1 MYTVKVRTGK
11 PYEVHIES
19 GILNRLAQYLAPY
32 AGRRIMLVSDDV
44 VAPLHLSRVEDAC
57 RQAGFET
64 AHFVFPAGEGH
75 KTLSTLEQLLTALY
89 ECDMTHTDLLI
100 SVGGGLVGDVTGL
113 AAALYCRGTPFI
125 QIPTSLLA
133 AVDASVGGK
142 TAVNLQ
148 GAKNQIGCF
157 HQPTLVLCDPDLMET
172 LPPSRFAEGV
182 AEVIKY
188 ALIARP
194 DILDMLSPVRDLS
207 AVIAACIEIKADIVS
222 RDEFD
227 SGVRRLLN
235 LGHTFGH
242 AVECVSAHQISHG
255 EAVAIGMCEIYRA
268 ARKQGLCRQDF
279 GDTLYRHLQFYGLPT
294 KTALPKEALFAAMR
308 HDKKRDSATLTL
320 IVPTKLG
327 ECVPHT
333 LPVDALPAFFA

>member
-1 MYTVKVRTGK
+1 MYTVKVHTDK
-11 PYEVHIES
+11 PYDVHIER
-19 GILNRLAQYLAPY
+19 GILNRLAEYLAPY
-32 AGRRIMLVSDDV
+32 TGRRIMLVSDDV
-44 VAPLHLSRVEDAC
+44 VASLHLTRVEQAC
-57 RQAGFET
+57 NHAGFIT
-64 AHFVFPAGEGH
+64 SRFVFPAGEDY
-75 KTLSTLEQLLTALY
+75 KTLSTLDRLLTALY
-89 ECDMTHTDLLI
+89 EFDMTHTDLLI

-125 QIPTSLLA
+125 QLPTSLLA

-142 TAVNLQ
+142 TAVNLR

-157 HQPTLVLCDPDLMET
+157 HQPALVLCDPDLMDT
-172 LPPSRFAEGV
+172 LPPSRMAEGM

-194 DILDMLSPVRDLS
+194 ELLDMLSPVKDLC
-207 AVIAACIEIKADIVS
+207 AVIAACIDIKADIVS

-227 SGVRRLLN
+227 GGVRRLLN

-242 AVECVSAHQISHG
+242 AVECVSHHHISHG

-268 ARKQGLCRQDF
+268 ACRQGLCHEDF
-279 GDTLYRHLQFYGLPT
+279 GQTLYRHLQFYGLPT
-294 KTALPKEALFAAMR
+294 ETDLPREALLAAMR

-327 ECVPHT
+327 ECTPYT
-333 LPVDALPAFFA
+333 LPVDELPAFFA